1 MERPKLVALPGMAA
15 IASVL
20 AMFVIEIPVLFAV
33 RDQSLKVA
41 LVLAAAAAAL
51 PLTFISVFFNVGFLK
66 MVEAH
71 LQGDAP
77 TVSYGLRAARSRF
90 PQILGWALLS
100 ASVGAVLRAIE
111 ELPVIGGWA
120 GQLFS
125 LIAGVAWSLATFFIV
140 PVLALEG
147 LGPIASVRRSAAVF
161 RRRWGET
168 VTGDIAIGLIAW
180 FLIFPGTV
188 LLVWAFIEFRHH
200 AYALGIALG
209 AGGVLLAAP
218 ASALSSALT
227 DMFQYSLYREA
238 LGAAA
243 AGPFTEADL
252 HSGLKQK
259 KRRGFFA
266 S

>member
-33 RDQSLKVA
+33 RDQNLKVA
-41 LVLAAAAAAL
+41 LVLAAAAAAF
-51 PLTFISVFFNVGFLK
+51 PLTFISVFFNVGFLE

-77 TVSYGLRAARSRF
+77 TVSYGLGAARSRL

-120 GQLFS
+120 AQLFS
-125 LIAGVAWSLATFFIV
+125 LVAGVAWSLATFFIV

-147 LGPIASVRRSAAVF
+147 LGPFACVRRSAAIF

-188 LLVWAFIEFRHH
+188 LLVLAFIEFRHH
-200 AYALGIALG
+200 SYALGIALG
-209 AGGVLLAAP
+209 AGGVFLAAP
-218 ASALSSALT
+218 AAAISSALT
-227 DMFQYSLYREA
+227 DMFQYFLYREA
-238 LGAAA
+238 LGAPAT
-243 AGPFTEADL
+243 GPFAEADL
-252 HSGLKQK
+252 HSGLRQK